1 VTNFRVRPMLIDS
14 HCHLDFT
21 DFAANRDAIV
31 ERARLAG
38 IVRMITISTRVDCFR
53 DVSALAEA
61 YPEVFCTVG
70 VHPDHV
76 LEEPDVTA
84 GRLVDLARHPKCVG
98 IGETGL
104 DYHYDKV
111 PRDIARDMFRTH
123 IEAARRGGLP
133 LVVHARDA
141 DEDVATI
148 LREEMTK
155 GPFKAVLHCFTAS
168 RELAEAALE
177 LGIFISFS
185 GIITFKKSDALR
197 EIARDIP
204 LDRLLIETD
213 APFLAPVPH
222 RGKCNEPAF
231 VAATAKILAELK
243 NVSQDV
249 LAAITTENALFL
261 FDKIQP
267 PTEIDRVAA

>member
-1 VTNFRVRPMLIDS
+1 MLIDS
-14 HCHLDFT
+14 HCHLDFA
-21 DFAANRDAIV
+21 DFAVDRDAIV
-31 ERARLAG
+31 ERARVARV
-38 IVRMITISTRVDCFR
+38 VRMITISTRVDRFS
-53 DVSALAEA
+53 DLLALAET
-61 YPEVFCTVG
+61 YPAVFCTVG
-70 VHPDHV
+70 THPDHV
-76 LEEPDVTA
+76 LDERGVTA
-84 GRLVDLARHPKCVG
+84 NRLVDLARHPKCVG

-111 PRDIARDMFRTH
+111 PREIAQHAFRAH
-123 IEAARRGGLP
+123 IEAARRSGLP

-141 DEDVATI
+141 DDDVAAI
-148 LREEMTK
+148 LYDEMTK

-168 RELAEAALE
+168 RALAETALD

-204 LDRLLIETD
+204 LDRLIIETD

-231 VAATAKILAELK
+231 VVATAKILAELK
-243 NVSQDV
+243 DVSNEF
-249 LAAITTENALFL
+249 LAAKTTANALSL
-261 FDKIQP
+261 FDKMLP
-267 PTEIDRVAA
+267 PSEIDRCAA